1 MPIFRRD
8 ARGQADDIEYTPD
21 IAFRRR
27 FPGAHCAGH
36 IPWRSTLETMM
47 KTPAIVLVQLGNAR
61 ALTQLEPIGPYVE
74 FGLGRSR
81 TPA

>member
-1 MPIFRRD
+1 
-8 ARGQADDIEYTPD
+8 
-21 IAFRRR
+21 
-27 FPGAHCAGH
+27 
-36 IPWRSTLETMM
+36 M